1 MNELKRPLPEYDV
14 NSSEKPIDLI
24 SNAQDRVV
32 SFAKAFADTV
42 YYAQQMQPEELDS
55 PTAHI
60 SSSNSSSSSN
70 GVVMDDE
77 MKGIGG
83 GGGVAKI
90 LKLGIDLS
98 NEFEQMVTS
107 IQQVPDYAAAYS
119 NDEAYEKRLLEITKD
134 ERDGPREI
142 LKKGIEAGRQRL
154 RNIDAVLCAAAKY
167 ALQEPLCGVAGVDN
181 VFDNDD
187 DDEDNEKDNYTVQME
202 DEHVTLNKTSHFDK
216 IQVVGPDFDKLF
228 IR

>member
-24 SNAQDRVV
+24 SNAQDRVI

-70 GVVMDDE
+70 GVVIDDE

-90 LKLGIDLS
+90 LKLGTDLS
-98 NEFEQMVTS
+98 NEFEQLVKS
-107 IQQVPDYAAAYS
+107 IQQVPDYAVVYS

-134 ERDGPREI
+134 EREGPQEM

-167 ALQEPLCGVAGVDN
+167 ALQEPLCGVAGVSNDNEDNDNEDNDN
-181 VFDNDD
+181 VQM
-187 DDEDNEKDNYTVQME
+187 NESETD
-202 DEHVTLNKTSHFDK
+202 TSKKKRSPFDK
-216 IQVVGPDFDKLF
+216 IEVVGPDFDKPF

>member
-1 MNELKRPLPEYDV
+1 MNEFKRPLPEYDV

-24 SNAQDRVV
+24 SNAQDRVI

-60 SSSNSSSSSN
+60 SSSNSSSSN
-70 GVVMDDE
+70 GVVMVDE
-77 MKGIGG
+77 MKGSGG

-90 LKLGIDLS
+90 LKLGTDLS
-98 NEFEQMVTS
+98 SEFEQMVTS

-142 LKKGIEAGRQRL
+142 LRKGIEAGRQRL

-181 VFDNDD
+181 VVDND
-187 DDEDNEKDNYTVQME
+187 DDEDNDNVQME
-202 DEHVTLNKTSHFDK
+202 ETESVVTLKKTSHFEK
-216 IQVVGPDFDKLF
+216 IQVVGPDFDKPF